1 MNRICWRLVDVVS
14 RVLEP
19 DERDAVRGDFT
30 ESGESGA
37 QGLRDVLGLAVRRQ
51 AELWRHW
58 RPWLILVMLAAPL
71 GMRLNLF
78 SRRVADHSAI
88 YAWMY
93 LNNWDWAD
101 LGHRTFWTILA
112 QTIPPVFLENLALI
126 CLSWTSGFV
135 LGALSRRAIPFN
147 GALFCFVLLFGNF
160 VALPQGTLG
169 RHFNNNAAV
178 FSLTFYSAML
188 PVLVQMALVA
198 VPSLWGMFE
207 GLRMATFPPLLRTIL
222 WAPAILTMAVLAANQ
237 GVWLAAMATHNF
249 TLLQSGWQ
257 LPLLPF
263 AIVGPVVYLM
273 ANSTWKRWHM
283 AKPHH
288 R

>member
-1 MNRICWRLVDVVS
+1 VTRICWWLVNVVS

-19 DERDAVRGDFT
+19 AERDAVGGDLA
-30 ESGESGA
+30 ESGETGVQA
-37 QGLRDVLGLAVRRQ
+37 LREVLGLAVRRQ
-51 AELWRHW
+51 GALWCHW
-58 RPWLILVMLAAPL
+58 RPWLILAFLAAPL

-93 LNNWDWAD
+93 LNNWDWAY
-101 LGHRTFWTILA
+101 LGRRAFWTILA
-112 QTIPPVFLENLALI
+112 QTIPSVFLDNLALI

-135 LGALSRRAIPFN
+135 LGALSRRTIPFN

-178 FSLTFYSAML
+178 FSRTFYSAML
-188 PVLVQMALVA
+188 PVLVQMVM
-198 VPSLWGMFE
+198 VVIPSLWGMFE

-222 WAPAILTMAVLAANQ
+222 GAPAIVTMAVLAANQ

-263 AIVGPVVYLM
+263 AVAGPVVYLL
-273 ANSTWKRWHM
+273 ANSTWKRWHL